1 MMDEI
6 DSDGFSNHP
15 RHLSLVQDACLEDL
29 PLEDRIPLEDMINA
43 AEREIISNPSTQDDE
58 IPDVIVTELR
68 SWKKSHR
75 HGSGRYRKGRINELA
90 KPKINHQI
98 IVDRPSVYWADKIQP
113 NTTLSVTFPIVTPR
127 LEELSRPKRF
137 YSTYYNES
145 RSTPIWP
152 ISRASL
158 EAKASP
164 RLKVLAFPK
173 IRNNLWVVEPSE
185 FQVSKTAQLAQV
197 RPRTLELAAPKG
209 KTLLSTELLT
219 EKKTK
224 QRPPDFDRIYSL
236 AMPKMLATNYTYDKP
251 CSWVISDETKNAVA
265 SKRILYLAKPKERK
279 DCNEGHDPY
288 CISVAAMR
296 AEPSPRIY
304 ELATPKRVAKKI

>member
-1 MMDEI
+1 M
-6 DSDGFSNHP
+6 
-15 RHLSLVQDACLEDL
+15 
-29 PLEDRIPLEDMINA
+29 
-43 AEREIISNPSTQDDE
+43 
-58 IPDVIVTELR
+58 PDVIVTELR
-68 SWKKSHR
+68 TWKKSHR
-75 HGSGRYRKGRINELA
+75 LHGSGRPRKCRIDELA
-90 KPKINHQI
+90 KPKINHQTI
-98 IVDRPSVYWADKIQP
+98 IDRPSVYWTDKLQP
-113 NTTLSVTFPIVTPR
+113 DTTLHVTFPIVTPR

-137 YSTYYNES
+137 YSTYYNEC

-173 IRNNLWVVEPSE
+173 IRNNIWVVDPSE
-185 FQVSKTAQLAQV
+185 IQVSKAAQLAQA

-209 KTLLSTELLT
+209 KSLSTT
-219 EKKTK
+219 EWYIAQKPK

-236 AMPKMLATNYTYDKP
+236 AMPKMLATNYAYDKP
-251 CSWVISDETKNAVA
+251 CSWVISDGTKNAVA

-279 DCNEGHDPY
+279 DFNEGHDPY
-288 CISVAAMR
+288 CISLAAMR

-304 ELATPKRVAKKI
+304 ELATPKRVAKKV